1 MDIEP
6 TEEEIIAEASF
17 IEMQAYVKY
26 CLYFGYGRAEITKAL
41 KEVGWTDDEIEKAFV
56 NVTISRTKER
66 KPTQDAPPPVNK
78 FIVSEE
84 MEAPKPSS

>member
-26 CLYFGYGRAEITKAL
+26 CLYFGYNKAEITKAL
-41 KEVGWTDDEIEKAFV
+41 KEVGWTDEEIEKAFV
-56 NVTISRTKER
+56 NVQISRTKER
-66 KPTQDAPPPVNK
+66 KPTQNVPSPVNQ

-84 MEAPKPSS
+84 IEVPKPSS